1 MPHLQFD
8 INKKLDEGVKQTF
21 IKFVENS
28 FSEIMETGTD
38 HIAISIREQEKSN
51 VSLGRADKNEDICLM
66 NLDIRS
72 GRKKKQIEK
81 LIKTL
86 MAGVNKIFKIKVSNQ
101 YTTITNHPGVEF
113 NLFEKSLSNWKAN
126 DDPTNQ

>member
-8 INKKLDEGVKQTF
+8 INKKLDEGVKQKF
-21 IKFVENS
+21 ISFVEHS

-51 VSLGRADKNEDICLM
+51 LSLGRANKNEDVCLM

-72 GRKKKQIEK
+72 GRKKKKIEE

-86 MAGVNKIFKIKVSNQ
+86 MVGVNKIFKIKVSNQ
-101 YTTITNHPGVEF
+101 YTTITNHPGDEF

>member
-8 INKKLDEGVKQTF
+8 INKKLDEEVKRKF
-21 IKFVENS
+21 IRFVENT

-51 VSLGRADKNEDICLM
+51 LSLGRANKNEDICLM

-72 GRKKKQIEK
+72 GRKKKQVEK
-81 LIKTL
+81 LIRKL
-86 MAGVNKIFKIKVSNQ
+86 MGGVNKIFKVKVSNQ
-101 YTTITNHPGVEF
+101 YTTITNHPGDEF

>member
-8 INKKLDEGVKQTF
+8 INKKLDGGVKQKF
-21 IKFVENS
+21 IKFVEHS

-38 HIAISIREQEKSN
+38 HIAISIREEEKSN
-51 VSLGRADKNEDICLM
+51 LSLGRANKNEDICLM

-72 GRKKKQIEK
+72 GRKKEQIEK
-81 LIKTL
+81 LVKTL
-86 MAGVNKIFKIKVSNQ
+86 MVGVDKIFKVKVSNQ
-101 YTTITNHPGVEF
+101 YTTITNHPGNEF
-113 NLFEKSLSNWKAN
+113 NLFEKSLGNWKAN

>member
-8 INKKLDEGVKQTF
+8 INKKLDEGVKQKF
-21 IKFVENS
+21 IRFVEHS

-51 VSLGRADKNEDICLM
+51 LSLGRADKNEDICLM

-72 GRKKKQIEK
+72 GRKKKQVVK

-86 MAGVNKIFKIKVSNQ
+86 MVGVDKIFKIKVSNQ
-101 YTTITNHPGVEF
+101 YTTITNHPGDEF
-113 NLFEKSLSNWKAN
+113 NLFERSLSNWKAN

>member
-8 INKKLDEGVKQTF
+8 INKKLDEGVKQKF
-21 IKFVENS
+21 ISFVEHS

-51 VSLGRADKNEDICLM
+51 LSLGRANKNEDICLM

-72 GRKKKQIEK
+72 GRKKKQVEK

-86 MAGVNKIFKIKVSNQ
+86 MVGVDKIFKIKVSNQ
-101 YTTITNHPGVEF
+101 YTTITNHPGDEF

>member
-8 INKKLDEGVKQTF
+8 INKKIDEGVKQKF
-21 IKFVENS
+21 INFVEHS

-38 HIAISIREQEKSN
+38 HIAISIREEEKSN
-51 VSLGRADKNEDICLM
+51 LSLGRANKNQDICLM

-81 LIKTL
+81 LVKTL
-86 MAGVNKIFKIKVSNQ
+86 MVGVDKIFKVKVSNQ
-101 YTTITNHPGVEF
+101 YTTITNHPGNEF
-113 NLFEKSLSNWKAN
+113 NLFEKSLGNWKAN

>member
-8 INKKLDEGVKQTF
+8 INKKLDEGVKQKF
-21 IKFVENS
+21 ISFVEHS

-51 VSLGRADKNEDICLM
+51 LSLGRANKNEDICLM

-72 GRKKKQIEK
+72 GRKKKQVEK

-86 MAGVNKIFKIKVSNQ
+86 MVGVDKIFKIKVSNQ
-101 YTTITNHPGVEF
+101 YTTITNHPGDEF
-113 NLFEKSLSNWKAN
+113 NLFERSLSNWRAN

>member
-8 INKKLDEGVKQTF
+8 INKKLDEGVKQKF
-21 IKFVENS
+21 ISFVEHS

-51 VSLGRADKNEDICLM
+51 LSLGRANKNEDICLM

-72 GRKKKQIEK
+72 GRKKEQIEK
-81 LIKTL
+81 LVKTL
-86 MAGVNKIFKIKVSNQ
+86 MVGVDKIFKVKVSNQ
-101 YTTITNHPGVEF
+101 YTTITNHPGNEF
-113 NLFEKSLSNWKAN
+113 NLFEKSLGNWKVN

>member
-8 INKKLDEGVKQTF
+8 INKKLDEEVKRKF
-21 IKFVENS
+21 IRFVENT

-51 VSLGRADKNEDICLM
+51 LSLGRANKNEDICLM

-81 LIKTL
+81 LVKAL
-86 MAGVNKIFKIKVSNQ
+86 MVGVNKIFKVKVSNQ
-101 YTTITNHPGVEF
+101 YTTITNHPGNEF
-113 NLFEKSLSNWKAN
+113 NLFEKSLGNWKAN

>member
-8 INKKLDEGVKQTF
+8 INKKLDEEVKRKF
-21 IKFVENS
+21 IRFVENT

-51 VSLGRADKNEDICLM
+51 LSLGRANKNEDICLM

-72 GRKKKQIEK
+72 GRKKKQVEK
-81 LIKTL
+81 LIRML
-86 MAGVNKIFKIKVSNQ
+86 MGGVNKIFKVKVSNQ

>member
-8 INKKLDEGVKQTF
+8 INKRIDEGVKQKF
-21 IKFVENS
+21 IEFVEHS

-38 HIAISIREQEKSN
+38 HIAISIREEEKSN
-51 VSLGRADKNEDICLM
+51 LSLGRANKNQDICLM

-81 LIKTL
+81 LVKTL
-86 MAGVNKIFKIKVSNQ
+86 MVGVNKIFKIKVSNQ
-101 YTTITNHPGVEF
+101 YTTITNHPGHEF
-113 NLFEKSLSNWKAN
+113 NLFEKSLGNWKTN

>member
-8 INKKLDEGVKQTF
+8 INKKLDEEVKRKF
-21 IKFVENS
+21 IRFVENT

-51 VSLGRADKNEDICLM
+51 LSLGRANKNEDICLM

-72 GRKKKQIEK
+72 GRKKKQVDI
-81 LIKTL
+81 LIKML
-86 MAGVNKIFKIKVSNQ
+86 MGGVNKIFKVKVSNQ
-101 YTTITNHPGVEF
+101 YTTITYHPGDEF

>member
-8 INKKLDEGVKQTF
+8 INKKLDEGVKQKF
-21 IKFVENS
+21 ISFVEHS

-51 VSLGRADKNEDICLM
+51 LSLGRANKNEDVCLM

-72 GRKKKQIEK
+72 GRKKKQVEK

-86 MAGVNKIFKIKVSNQ
+86 MVGVNKIFKIKVSNQ
-101 YTTITNHPGVEF
+101 YTTITNHPGDEF

>member
-8 INKKLDEGVKQTF
+8 INKKLDGGVKQKF
-21 IKFVENS
+21 IKFVEDS

-38 HIAISIREQEKSN
+38 HIAISIREEEKSN
-51 VSLGRADKNEDICLM
+51 LSLGRTKKNQDICLM

-72 GRKKKQIEK
+72 GRKKEQIEK
-81 LIKTL
+81 LVKTL
-86 MAGVNKIFKIKVSNQ
+86 MVGVDKIFKVKVSNQ
-101 YTTITNHPGVEF
+101 YTTITNHPGNEF
-113 NLFEKSLSNWKAN
+113 NLFEKSLGNWKAN

>member
-8 INKKLDEGVKQTF
+8 INKKLDEGVKQKF
-21 IKFVENS
+21 ISFVEHS

-51 VSLGRADKNEDICLM
+51 LSLGRADKNEDICLM

-72 GRKKKQIEK
+72 GRKKKQVEK

-86 MAGVNKIFKIKVSNQ
+86 MVGVDKIFKIKVSNQ
-101 YTTITNHPGVEF
+101 YTTITNHPGDEF

>member
-8 INKKLDEGVKQTF
+8 INKKLDEGVKQKF
-21 IKFVENS
+21 ISFVEHS

-51 VSLGRADKNEDICLM
+51 LSLGRANKNEDVCLM

-72 GRKKKQIEK
+72 GRKKKKVEK

-86 MAGVNKIFKIKVSNQ
+86 MVGVNKIFKIKVSNQ
-101 YTTITNHPGVEF
+101 YTTITNHPGDEF